1 LAGGATV
8 AAKTPPLNKSD
19 AVANRMARRMKS
31 PETMLPDRIA
41 AATPGNSEIPV
52 AVMRQH
58 AWASI

>member
-1 LAGGATV
+1 
-8 AAKTPPLNKSD
+8 
-19 AVANRMARRMKS
+19 MKS